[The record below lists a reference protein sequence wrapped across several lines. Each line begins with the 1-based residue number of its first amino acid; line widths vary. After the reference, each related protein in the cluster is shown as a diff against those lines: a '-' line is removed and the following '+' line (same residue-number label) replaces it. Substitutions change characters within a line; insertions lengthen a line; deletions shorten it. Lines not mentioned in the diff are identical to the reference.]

1 MKRNLKFTTLVL
13 ILAAVLGALA
23 FVLSTFVNKSLV
35 FNMLASAI
43 AVAALTTIFAY
54 VIVSGGLS
62 LTGGKFVTRLLGAM
76 MLKMLVGLLLVG
88 VMALIDIRHIDQYV
102 IAYFVAY
109 LIFTAFEVNTLLRNL
124 RAEKKETPPA
134 A

>member
-23 FVLSTFVNKSLV
+23 FVLTTFVNKSLV
-35 FNMLASAI
+35 FTMLASAI

-54 VIVSGGLS
+54 VIVSGGLA